1 MKTHARPLIVILAS
15 VGLAASVAALYVHY
29 RLLADPS
36 YTSFCDVSETVSC
49 EAVLTS
55 RYGSLFGIPVAVG
68 GAIWSA
74 LVLLL
79 GVFGMG
85 SSAGAPMGGPARAG
99 HHDPGGP
106 AKAGRHDRPGK
117 GGPGTPAAQ
126 RAMEPDNRAGRVAGY
141 IFILSTLGL
150 ASVLYLGYAS
160 FFILRQACPLCM
172 AMYVAVIG
180 LFIVSGGAA
189 SELSALPGALGR
201 DLRAVTARPVGSTL
215 AIALAVASVGLVAW
229 FPREAPVAETAGAAP
244 VALPTEMLGPEETQ
258 AFEAWLAAQ
267 PRVTLDVPSGG
278 ARVVVAKFND
288 YQCPACRQAYIAYK
302 AIQQKYETQFPGQV
316 AFVNVDYPLESECNT
331 GGIHAAACEAAVA
344 VRIARGRNRA
354 AEMEEWLF
362 DNQPGMTRDTVKQAL
377 ADIAQV
383 TDFDEQY
390 ATVLDEVRK
399 DAQLGQKLQINGTP
413 TFFINGIRIA
423 STLRPA
429 YFDAA
434 IAWELKQ
441 ASGPGSQAPGSN

>member
-1 MKTHARPLIVILAS
+1 MKKHARTLIVVLSA

-29 RLLADPS
+29 WLIADPA

-55 RYGSLFGIPVAVG
+55 RYGTLFGVPVAVG

-79 GVFGMG
+79 GLFGMRP
-85 SSAGAPMGGPARAG
+85 AGAQAPAAKKPSGVGRTLSG
-99 HHDPGGP
+99 SPGGP
-106 AKAGRHDRPGK
+106 DKARPTTEDR
-117 GGPGTPAAQ
+117 AA
-126 RAMEPDNRAGRVAGY
+126 RVAGY
-141 IFILSTLGL
+141 IFLLSTIGL
-150 ASVLYLGYAS
+150 AGVLYLGYAS
-160 FFILRQACPLCM
+160 FFVLRQMCPLCM
-172 AMYVAVIG
+172 AMYVSVIG

-189 SELSALPGALGR
+189 SDLSAIPGALGR
-201 DLRAVTARPVGSTL
+201 DLRAVWASPLASTL
-215 AIALAVASVGLVAW
+215 AVALIVASVGLVGW
-229 FPREAPVAETAGAAP
+229 FPREAPVAETAAAAP
-244 VALPTEMLGPEETQ
+244 VTLPTEVLGPEETQ

-267 PRVTLDVPSGG
+267 PRVELNLPASSG

-302 AIQQKYETQFPGQV
+302 AIQQKYETQSPGQV
-316 AFVNVDYPLESECNT
+316 AFINVDYPLEAECNT

-344 VRIARGRNRA
+344 VRLARGRNRA

-362 DNQPGMTRDTVKQAL
+362 DNQPGMTRDSVKRAL

-383 TDFDEQY
+383 TDFDAQY

-441 ASGPGSQAPGSN
+441 ASGPRPQTTGQSQAPAGGPN